1 MCYKLYHGVYIHWK
15 KTSSRSMGKPVRVSW
30 STFMVDFPHS
40 CSILPQ
46 GKYTWHQL
54 HICIHIYIYICIYV
68 CIYIYMYTYT
78 YIYTYIYIYMYTYIY
93 LYNIHVLCYTSMCFS
108 STYHILTYQRHVSWT
123 QYFFRPCV
131 ATAGHWASLTNWRHT
146 ILSVFLMNL
155 PPEHSFTPPTPA
167 FGNGSWN
174 R

>member
-1 MCYKLYHGVYIHWK
+1 MCVCVNYKLYHGVYIQK
-15 KTSSRSMGKPVRVSW
+15 KKNRSRSMGTPVRVSW

-54 HICIHIYIYICIYV
+54 HICIYIYVYIYIYI
-68 CIYIYMYTYT
+68 YTYT
-78 YIYTYIYIYMYTYIY
+78 Y

-108 STYHILTYQRHVSWT
+108 STYHILTYQKHVSWT
-123 QYFFRPCV
+123 QYFLRPCV